1 MFLLLKQQQGKVSIL
16 FSKEAA
22 ETLLALA
29 NLRVAVGELE
39 GTWRPERLF
48 KELPVLNPS
57 PHPKEEGM
65 WGDGREGG
73 VLSRHPS
80 SGT

>member
-1 MFLLLKQQQGKVSIL
+1 MLIL
-16 FSKEAA
+16 FSKEVA

-29 NLRVAVGELE
+29 ERVAVGELE
-39 GTWRPERLF
+39 GTWRPEHLF

-57 PHPKEEGM
+57 PHTKEDGM

-73 VLSRHPS
+73 FLSGHPS
-80 SGT
+80 SGA